1 MEQSEEEEKLWNFS
15 FILMLIINALVFI
28 GFTMMTPILPKYT
41 ISLGATM
48 SMAGLVAGI
57 FAITSIIIRPF
68 AGFSTDR
75 FNKKHLLI
83 VSTVFLAVSAL
94 GLKISYNIY
103 TLFFFRIVQGISFSV
118 SVTVINA
125 LSTTYMPKE
134 RIGEGIGFMG
144 LGYILATAIS
154 PNLGLEISA
163 RFGFK
168 YVFYL
173 SCIIVMIA
181 AALMT
186 MIPYNPSNKENL
198 NVSKLHIKISDF
210 FAKEL
215 IVFAVL
221 ACLFTFMNGV
231 IGSFLALLGDERHI
245 SNIGYYFTVN
255 AIVILIIRPLSGKL
269 LDNKGL
275 SVIAFPA
282 FIMAMMASLLLV
294 ISSSLWMILV
304 VAVLYGI
311 GQSSLSPA
319 LQATCVKKLGP
330 SRVGIATSTYFIG
343 YDAGQGLG
351 PIIGG
356 TIAGKFGL
364 TSVFYI
370 CAALL
375 FSGIVIY
382 YLYTLNVKKA
392 KSKIVSE
399 NLNNN

>member
-1 MEQSEEEEKLWNFS
+1 MEQSKVENLWNFS

-48 SMAGLVAGI
+48 SIAGLVAGI
-57 FAITSIIIRPF
+57 FAITSIIVRPF

-83 VSTVFLAVSAL
+83 VSTIFLAVSAL

-103 TLFFFRIVQGISFSV
+103 TLFFFRIVQGIAFSV

-154 PNLGLEISA
+154 PNLGLQISA

-186 MIPYNPSNKENL
+186 MIPYNPPNKENL

-215 IVFAVL
+215 IVFAIL

-275 SVIAFPA
+275 SIIAFPA
-282 FIMAMMASLLLV
+282 FILAMAASLLLV
-294 ISSSLWMILV
+294 ISSSLWMILA

-370 CAALL
+370 CASLL
-375 FSGIVIY
+375 FAGIVIY
-382 YLYTLNVKKA
+382 YLYTLNAKKT

>member
-1 MEQSEEEEKLWNFS
+1 MEQSKTENLWNFS

-48 SMAGLVAGI
+48 SIAGLVAGI

-75 FNKKHLLI
+75 FNKKHLLV
-83 VSTVFLAVSAL
+83 VSTIFLAVSAL

-154 PNLGLEISA
+154 PNLGLEISSQ
-163 RFGFK
+163 FGFK

-186 MIPYNPSNKENL
+186 MIPYNPVNRENL

-275 SVIAFPA
+275 SIIAFPA
-282 FIMAMMASLLLV
+282 FIMAMAASLLLV

-382 YLYTLNVKKA
+382 YFHTLNAKKA

>member
-1 MEQSEEEEKLWNFS
+1 MEQSKIENLWNFS

-48 SMAGLVAGI
+48 SIAGLVAGI

-83 VSTVFLAVSAL
+83 VSTIFLAVSAL

-154 PNLGLEISA
+154 PNLGLEISSQ
-163 RFGFK
+163 FGFK

-186 MIPYNPSNKENL
+186 MIPYNPVNRENL

-275 SVIAFPA
+275 SIIAFPA

-294 ISSSLWMILV
+294 ISSSLWMILA

-330 SRVGIATSTYFIG
+330 SKVGIATSTYFIG

-382 YLYTLNVKKA
+382 YLHTLNAKKA

>member
-1 MEQSEEEEKLWNFS
+1 MEQSKVENLWNFS

-48 SMAGLVAGI
+48 SIAGLVAGI

-83 VSTVFLAVSAL
+83 VSTVFLAISAL

-103 TLFFFRIVQGISFSV
+103 TLFFFRIVQGIAFSV

-154 PNLGLEISA
+154 PNLGLQISA

-186 MIPYNPSNKENL
+186 MIPYNPPNKENL

-282 FIMAMMASLLLV
+282 FILAMAASLLLV
-294 ISSSLWMILV
+294 ISSSLWMILA

-370 CAALL
+370 CAILL
-375 FSGIVIY
+375 FAGIIIY
-382 YLYTLNVKKA
+382 YLYTLNAKKA

>member
-1 MEQSEEEEKLWNFS
+1 MEQSKVENLWNFS

-48 SMAGLVAGI
+48 SIAGLVAGI

-68 AGFSTDR
+68 AGFSTDK

-83 VSTVFLAVSAL
+83 VSTIFLAVSAL

-103 TLFFFRIVQGISFSV
+103 TLFFFRIVQGIAFSV

-186 MIPYNPSNKENL
+186 MIPYNPPNKENL

-215 IVFAVL
+215 IVFAIL

-275 SVIAFPA
+275 SIIAFPA
-282 FIMAMMASLLLV
+282 FILAMAASLLLV
-294 ISSSLWMILV
+294 ISSSLWMILA

-370 CAALL
+370 CASLL
-375 FSGIVIY
+375 FAGIVIY
-382 YLYTLNVKKA
+382 YLYTLNAKKT

>member
-1 MEQSEEEEKLWNFS
+1 MEQSKTENLWNFS

-48 SMAGLVAGI
+48 SIAGLVAGI

-83 VSTVFLAVSAL
+83 VSTIFLAVSAL

-154 PNLGLEISA
+154 PNLGLEISS

-173 SCIIVMIA
+173 SCIVVMIA

-186 MIPYNPSNKENL
+186 IIPYNPPNRENL

-275 SVIAFPA
+275 SIIAFPA
-282 FIMAMMASLLLV
+282 FIMAMAASLLLV

-319 LQATCVKKLGP
+319 LQATCVKRLGP

-370 CAALL
+370 CAFLL

-382 YLYTLNVKKA
+382 YLHTLNAKKA

>member
-1 MEQSEEEEKLWNFS
+1 MEQSKVENLWNFS

-48 SMAGLVAGI
+48 SIAGLVAGI

-68 AGFSTDR
+68 AGFSTDK

-83 VSTVFLAVSAL
+83 VSTVFLAISAL

-103 TLFFFRIVQGISFSV
+103 TLFFFRIVQGIAFSV

-186 MIPYNPSNKENL
+186 MIPYNPPNKENL

-215 IVFAVL
+215 IVFAIL

-275 SVIAFPA
+275 SIIAFPA
-282 FIMAMMASLLLV
+282 FILAMAASLLLV
-294 ISSSLWMILV
+294 ISSSLWMILA

-370 CAALL
+370 CASLL
-375 FSGIVIY
+375 FAGIVIY
-382 YLYTLNVKKA
+382 YLYTLNAKKT

>member
-1 MEQSEEEEKLWNFS
+1 MEQSKIENLWNFS

-48 SMAGLVAGI
+48 SIAGLVAGI

-75 FNKKHLLI
+75 FNKKHLLV
-83 VSTVFLAVSAL
+83 VSTIFLAVSAL

-154 PNLGLEISA
+154 PNLGLEISSQ
-163 RFGFK
+163 FGFK

-186 MIPYNPSNKENL
+186 MIPYNPVNRENL

-210 FAKEL
+210 L
-215 IVFAVL
+215 PR
-221 ACLFTFMNGV
+221 N
-231 IGSFLALLGDERHI
+231 
-245 SNIGYYFTVN
+245 
-255 AIVILIIRPLSGKL
+255 
-269 LDNKGL
+269 
-275 SVIAFPA
+275 
-282 FIMAMMASLLLV
+282 
-294 ISSSLWMILV
+294 
-304 VAVLYGI
+304 
-311 GQSSLSPA
+311 
-319 LQATCVKKLGP
+319 
-330 SRVGIATSTYFIG
+330 
-343 YDAGQGLG
+343 
-351 PIIGG
+351 
-356 TIAGKFGL
+356 
-364 TSVFYI
+364 
-370 CAALL
+370 
-375 FSGIVIY
+375 
-382 YLYTLNVKKA
+382 
-392 KSKIVSE
+392 
-399 NLNNN
+399 

>member
-1 MEQSEEEEKLWNFS
+1 LDGDLMKQSKIEKLWNFS
-15 FILMLIINALVFI
+15 FILMLIINTLVFS
-28 GFTMMTPILPKYT
+28 GFTMMTPVLPKYA

-48 SMAGLVAGI
+48 SIAGLVAGI
-57 FAITSIIIRPF
+57 FAITSILIRPF
-68 AGFSTDR
+68 AGFSADR
-75 FNKKHLLI
+75 FNKKYLLI
-83 VSTVFLAVSAL
+83 ISTIFLAVSAL

-103 TLFFFRIVQGISFSV
+103 TLFFFRIVQGIAFSI
-118 SVTVINA
+118 SVTVSNA
-125 LSTTYMPKE
+125 LATTYMPKK

-144 LGYILATAIS
+144 LGYIGATAIS
-154 PNLGLEISA
+154 PNLGLEIST

-181 AALMT
+181 VVLMT
-186 MIPYNPSNKENL
+186 MIPYNSPTKENS
-198 NVSKLHIKISDF
+198 NISKFRVKISDF

-215 IVFAVL
+215 IVFAIL
-221 ACLFTFMNGV
+221 AGLFTFMNGV

-245 SNIGYYFTVN
+245 ANIGYYFTVN

-275 SVIAFPA
+275 SFIAFPS
-282 FIMAMMASLLLV
+282 FIMAIVAALLLG
-294 ISSSLWMILV
+294 ISTSLWMILT
-304 VAVLYGI
+304 VAILYGI

-319 LQATCVKKLGP
+319 LQATCVKKLDP

-356 TIAGKFGL
+356 PIAGKFGL
-364 TSVFYI
+364 APVFYI
-370 CAALL
+370 CGAML
-375 FSGIVIY
+375 FAGIIIY
-382 YLYTLNVKKA
+382 YLYTLKTKH
-392 KSKIVSE
+392 KIA
-399 NLNNN
+399 N

>member
-1 MEQSEEEEKLWNFS
+1 MEQSKIENLWNFS

-48 SMAGLVAGI
+48 SIAGLVAGI

-75 FNKKHLLI
+75 FNKKHLLV
-83 VSTVFLAVSAL
+83 VSTIFLAVSAL

-154 PNLGLEISA
+154 PNLGLEISSQ
-163 RFGFK
+163 FGFK

-186 MIPYNPSNKENL
+186 MIPYNPVNRENL

-275 SVIAFPA
+275 SIIAFPA

-294 ISSSLWMILV
+294 ISSSLWMILA

-330 SRVGIATSTYFIG
+330 SKVGIATSTYFIG

-382 YLYTLNVKKA
+382 YLHTLNAKKA

>member
-15 FILMLIINALVFI
+15 FILMLMINSLIFI
-28 GFTMMTPILPKYT
+28 GFTMMTPILPKYA
-41 ISLGATM
+41 ISLGAAM
-48 SMAGLVAGI
+48 SIAGLVAGI
-57 FAITSIIIRPF
+57 FAITSITIRPF
-68 AGFSTDR
+68 AGFATDK

-83 VSTVFLAVSAL
+83 VSTIFLAISSL
-94 GLKISYNIY
+94 GLKISYNIS
-103 TLFFFRIVQGISFSV
+103 TLFFFRIIQGISFSI

-125 LSTTYMPKE
+125 LSTSYMPKK

-154 PNLGLEISA
+154 PNLGLEIST

-181 AALMT
+181 VALIT
-186 MIPYNPSNKENL
+186 MIPYNPPNKKNL
-198 NVSKLHIKISDF
+198 NINNFQIKINDF

-215 IVFAVL
+215 VIFAII

-275 SVIAFPA
+275 SIIAFPA
-282 FIMAMMASLLLV
+282 FTMAMAAALLLAV
-294 ISSSLWMILV
+294 STSLWMILA
-304 VAVLYGI
+304 VAILYGI

-319 LQATCVKKLGP
+319 LQATCVKRLGP
-330 SRVGIATSTYFIG
+330 SRVGVATSTYFIG

-370 CAALL
+370 CGALL
-375 FSGIVIY
+375 FAGIVIY
-382 YLYTLNVKKA
+382 YLYTSKTKY
-392 KSKIVSE
+392 KIVNE
-399 NLNNN
+399 KLNNN

>member
-1 MEQSEEEEKLWNFS
+1 
-15 FILMLIINALVFI
+15 
-28 GFTMMTPILPKYT
+28 
-41 ISLGATM
+41 
-48 SMAGLVAGI
+48 
-57 FAITSIIIRPF
+57 
-68 AGFSTDR
+68 
-75 FNKKHLLI
+75 
-83 VSTVFLAVSAL
+83 
-94 GLKISYNIY
+94 
-103 TLFFFRIVQGISFSV
+103 
-118 SVTVINA
+118 
-125 LSTTYMPKE
+125 
-134 RIGEGIGFMG
+134 
-144 LGYILATAIS
+144 
-154 PNLGLEISA
+154 
-163 RFGFK
+163 
-168 YVFYL
+168 
-173 SCIIVMIA
+173 
-181 AALMT
+181 
-186 MIPYNPSNKENL
+186 
-198 NVSKLHIKISDF
+198 
-210 FAKEL
+210 
-215 IVFAVL
+215 
-221 ACLFTFMNGV
+221 MNGV

-275 SVIAFPA
+275 SIIAFPA

-294 ISSSLWMILV
+294 ISSSLWMILA

-330 SRVGIATSTYFIG
+330 SKVGIATSTYFIG

-382 YLYTLNVKKA
+382 YLHTLNAKKQNPKLLVK
-392 KSKIVSE
+392 I
-399 NLNNN
+399 

>member
-15 FILMLIINALVFI
+15 FILMLMINSLIFI

-48 SMAGLVAGI
+48 SIAGLVAGI
-57 FAITSIIIRPF
+57 FAITSITIRPF
-68 AGFSTDR
+68 AGFATDR

-83 VSTVFLAVSAL
+83 VSTIFLAISAL
-94 GLKISYNIY
+94 GLKISYNIS
-103 TLFFFRIVQGISFSV
+103 TLFLFRIIQGISFSI

-125 LSTTYMPKE
+125 LSTSYMPKK

-154 PNLGLEISA
+154 PNLGLEIST

-181 AALMT
+181 VALIT
-186 MIPYNPSNKENL
+186 MIPYNTPNKKNL
-198 NVSKLHIKISDF
+198 NINNFQIKINDF

-215 IVFAVL
+215 VIFAII

-275 SVIAFPA
+275 SIIAFPA
-282 FIMAMMASLLLV
+282 FIMAMAAALLLA
-294 ISSSLWMILV
+294 ISTSLWMILA
-304 VAVLYGI
+304 VAILYGI

-319 LQATCVKKLGP
+319 LQATCVKRLGP
-330 SRVGIATSTYFIG
+330 SRVGVATSTYFIG

-370 CAALL
+370 CGALL
-375 FSGIVIY
+375 FAGIVIY
-382 YLYTLNVKKA
+382 YLYTSKTKY
-392 KSKIVSE
+392 KIVNE
-399 NLNNN
+399 KLNNN

>member
-1 MEQSEEEEKLWNFS
+1 MEQAEKEEKLWNFS
-15 FILMLIINALVFI
+15 FIIMLIINSLIFI

-48 SMAGLVAGI
+48 SVAGLVAGV
-57 FAITSIIIRPF
+57 FAITSLTIRPF
-68 AGFSTDR
+68 AGFVTDR

-83 VSTVFLAVSAL
+83 VSTIFLAISAL
-94 GLKISYNIY
+94 GLRISCSIY
-103 TLFFFRIVQGISFSV
+103 TLFFFRIIQGIAFSM
-118 SVTVINA
+118 SVTVSNA
-125 LSTTYMPKE
+125 LSTTYMPKK

-154 PNLGLEISA
+154 PNLGLEIST
-163 RFGFK
+163 RYGFK

-173 SCIIVMIA
+173 SCIVVMIA
-181 AALMT
+181 VVLMSI
-186 MIPYNPSNKENL
+186 IPYNPPNKENL
-198 NVSKLHIKISDF
+198 TVNKFKIKISDF
-210 FAKEL
+210 FASEL
-215 IVFAVL
+215 TVFAIL
-221 ACLFTFMNGV
+221 ACLFAFMNGV

-255 AIVILIIRPLSGKL
+255 AIVILIIRPLSGKI

-282 FIMAMMASLLLV
+282 FIMAMAASLLLV
-294 ISSSLWMILV
+294 ISKSLWMILA

-319 LQATCVKKLGP
+319 LQATCVKRLGL
-330 SRVGIATSTYFIG
+330 SRVGVATSTYFIG

-351 PIIGG
+351 AIVGG

-364 TSVFYI
+364 TFVFYI
-370 CAALL
+370 CGALL
-375 FSGIVIY
+375 FTGVVIY
-382 YLYTLNVKKA
+382 YLYTLKI
-392 KSKIVSE
+392 KSKLLTR
-399 NLNNN
+399 N

>member
-1 MEQSEEEEKLWNFS
+1 MEQSKTENLWNFS

-48 SMAGLVAGI
+48 SIAGLVAGI

-75 FNKKHLLI
+75 FNKKHLLV
-83 VSTVFLAVSAL
+83 VSTIFLAASAL

-154 PNLGLEISA
+154 PNLGLEISSQ
-163 RFGFK
+163 FGFK

-173 SCIIVMIA
+173 SFIVVMIA

-186 MIPYNPSNKENL
+186 MIPYNPPNKENL
-198 NVSKLHIKISDF
+198 NTSKLHIKISDF

-275 SVIAFPA
+275 SIIAFSA
-282 FIMAMMASLLLV
+282 FIMAMAASLLLV
-294 ISSSLWMILV
+294 ISSSLWMILA

-330 SRVGIATSTYFIG
+330 SKVGIATSTYFIG

-382 YLYTLNVKKA
+382 YLHTLNAKKA

>member
-1 MEQSEEEEKLWNFS
+1 MEQSEEEEKLWNSS
-15 FILMLIINALVFI
+15 FILMLMINSLIFI

-48 SMAGLVAGI
+48 SIAGLVAGV
-57 FAITSIIIRPF
+57 FAITSVTIRPF
-68 AGFSTDR
+68 AGFATDK
-75 FNKKHLLI
+75 FNKKHLLMI
-83 VSTVFLAVSAL
+83 STIFLAVSAL
-94 GLKISYNIY
+94 GLKISSSIY
-103 TLFFFRIVQGISFSV
+103 MLFFFRIIQGIAFSI
-118 SVTVINA
+118 SVTVCNA
-125 LSTTYMPKE
+125 LATTYMPPK
-134 RIGEGIGFMG
+134 RIGEGVGFMG

-154 PNLGLEISA
+154 PNLGLEISTK
-163 RFGFK
+163 FGFK

-173 SCIIVMIA
+173 SFIVVMISVV
-181 AALMT
+181 LMS
-186 MIPYNPSNKENL
+186 IVQYNPQNKDNIP
-198 NVSKLHIKISDF
+198 VKKFKIKVNDF
-210 FAKEL
+210 FASEL
-215 IVFAVL
+215 TVFAIL

-282 FIMAMMASLLLV
+282 FIMAIAASLLLV
-294 ISSSLWMILV
+294 FSTSLWMILA
-304 VAVLYGI
+304 VAILYGI

-319 LQATCVKKLGP
+319 LQATCVKKLGH
-330 SRVGIATSTYFIG
+330 SRVGVATSTYFIG

-356 TIAGKFGL
+356 TVAGAFGL

-370 CAALL
+370 CGALL
-375 FSGIVIY
+375 FAGIVLY
-382 YLYTLNVKKA
+382 YFYALKI
-392 KSKIVSE
+392 KSKI
-399 NLNNN
+399 

>member
-1 MEQSEEEEKLWNFS
+1 MEQSKVENLWNFS

-48 SMAGLVAGI
+48 SIAGLVAGI
-57 FAITSIIIRPF
+57 FAITSIIVRPF

-83 VSTVFLAVSAL
+83 VSTIFLAVSAL

-103 TLFFFRIVQGISFSV
+103 TLFFFRIVQGIAFSV

-186 MIPYNPSNKENL
+186 MIPYNPPNKENL

-215 IVFAVL
+215 IVFAIL

-275 SVIAFPA
+275 SIIAFPA
-282 FIMAMMASLLLV
+282 FILAMAASLLLV
-294 ISSSLWMILV
+294 ISSSLWMILA

-370 CAALL
+370 CASLL
-375 FSGIVIY
+375 FAGIVIY
-382 YLYTLNVKKA
+382 YLYTLNAKKT

>member
-1 MEQSEEEEKLWNFS
+1 MEQSKVENLWNFS

-48 SMAGLVAGI
+48 SIAGLVAGI
-57 FAITSIIIRPF
+57 FAITSIIVRPF

-83 VSTVFLAVSAL
+83 VSTIFLAVSAL

-186 MIPYNPSNKENL
+186 MIPYNPPNKENL

-215 IVFAVL
+215 IVFAIL

-275 SVIAFPA
+275 SIIAFPA
-282 FIMAMMASLLLV
+282 FILAMAASLLLV
-294 ISSSLWMILV
+294 ISSSLWMILA

-370 CAALL
+370 CASLL
-375 FSGIVIY
+375 FAGIVIY
-382 YLYTLNVKKA
+382 YLYTLNAKKT

>member
-1 MEQSEEEEKLWNFS
+1 M
-15 FILMLIINALVFI
+15 
-28 GFTMMTPILPKYT
+28 
-41 ISLGATM
+41 
-48 SMAGLVAGI
+48 
-57 FAITSIIIRPF
+57 
-68 AGFSTDR
+68 
-75 FNKKHLLI
+75 
-83 VSTVFLAVSAL
+83 
-94 GLKISYNIY
+94 Y
-103 TLFFFRIVQGISFSV
+103 TLFFFRIVQGIAFSI

-125 LSTTYMPKE
+125 LSTTYMPKK

-154 PNLGLEISA
+154 PNLGLEIST
-163 RFGFK
+163 RLGFK

-173 SCIIVMIA
+173 SCIVVMIA
-181 AALMT
+181 VALMS
-186 MIPYNPSNKENL
+186 MIPYNPPNKKNL
-198 NVSKLHIKISDF
+198 TTNNFQIKINDF
-210 FAKEL
+210 FASEL
-215 IVFAVL
+215 TIFAIL

-269 LDNKGL
+269 LDSKGL
-275 SVIAFPA
+275 SIIAFPA
-282 FIMAMMASLLLV
+282 FIMAIAAALLLV
-294 ISSSLWMILV
+294 ISSSLWMILA

-356 TIAGKFGL
+356 TMAGKFGL

-370 CAALL
+370 CIALL
-375 FSGIVIY
+375 FAGIVIY
-382 YLYTLNVKKA
+382 YLFTLKMKY
-392 KSKIVSE
+392 KIANE

>member
-1 MEQSEEEEKLWNFS
+1 MEQSEEKEKLWNFS
-15 FILMLIINALVFI
+15 FILILMINSLIFI

-48 SMAGLVAGI
+48 SIAGLIAGI
-57 FAITSIIIRPF
+57 FAITSITIRPF
-68 AGFSTDR
+68 AGFATDR

-83 VSTVFLAVSAL
+83 VSTIFLAISAL
-94 GLKISYNIY
+94 GLKISYSIS
-103 TLFFFRIVQGISFSV
+103 TLFLFRIIQGISFSI

-125 LSTTYMPKE
+125 LSTSYMPKK

-154 PNLGLEISA
+154 PNLGLEIST

-173 SCIIVMIA
+173 SFIVVMIA
-181 AALMT
+181 VALMT
-186 MIPYNPSNKENL
+186 MIPYNPPNKENL
-198 NVSKLHIKISDF
+198 TVNKFQIKISDF

-215 IVFAVL
+215 VIFATI

-275 SVIAFPA
+275 SIIAFPA
-282 FIMAMMASLLLV
+282 FIMAIAAALLLA
-294 ISSSLWMILV
+294 ISTSLWMILA
-304 VAVLYGI
+304 VAILYGI

-319 LQATCVKKLGP
+319 LQATCVKRLGP
-330 SRVGIATSTYFIG
+330 SKVGVATSTYFIG

-356 TIAGKFGL
+356 TMAGKFGL

-370 CAALL
+370 CGALL
-375 FSGIVIY
+375 FAGIVIY
-382 YLYTLNVKKA
+382 YLYTLKTKY
-392 KSKIVSE
+392 KIVNE
-399 NLNNN
+399 KLNNN

>member
-1 MEQSEEEEKLWNFS
+1 MEQSEGEEKLWNFS
-15 FILMLIINALVFI
+15 FILMLMINSLIFI
-28 GFTMMTPILPKYT
+28 GFTMMTPILPKYA
-41 ISLGATM
+41 ISLGAAM
-48 SMAGLVAGI
+48 SIAGLVAGI
-57 FAITSIIIRPF
+57 FAITSITIRPF
-68 AGFSTDR
+68 AGFATDK

-83 VSTVFLAVSAL
+83 VSTIFLAISSL
-94 GLKISYNIY
+94 GLKISYNIS
-103 TLFFFRIVQGISFSV
+103 TLFFFRIIQGISFSI

-125 LSTTYMPKE
+125 LSTSYMPKK

-154 PNLGLEISA
+154 PNLGLEIST

-181 AALMT
+181 VALIT
-186 MIPYNPSNKENL
+186 MIPYNPPNKKNL
-198 NVSKLHIKISDF
+198 NINNFQIKINDF

-215 IVFAVL
+215 VIFAII

-275 SVIAFPA
+275 SIIAFPA
-282 FIMAMMASLLLV
+282 FTMAMAAALLLAV
-294 ISSSLWMILV
+294 STSLWMILA
-304 VAVLYGI
+304 VAILYGI

-319 LQATCVKKLGP
+319 LQATCVKRLGP
-330 SRVGIATSTYFIG
+330 SRVGVATSTYFIG

-370 CAALL
+370 CGALL
-375 FSGIVIY
+375 FAGIVIY
-382 YLYTLNVKKA
+382 YLYTSKTKY
-392 KSKIVSE
+392 KIVNE
-399 NLNNN
+399 KLNNN

>member
-1 MEQSEEEEKLWNFS
+1 MEQSKVENLWNFS

-48 SMAGLVAGI
+48 SIAGLVAGI

-83 VSTVFLAVSAL
+83 VSTVFLAISAL

-154 PNLGLEISA
+154 PNLGLQISA

-186 MIPYNPSNKENL
+186 MIPYNPPNKENL

-282 FIMAMMASLLLV
+282 FILAMAASLLLV
-294 ISSSLWMILV
+294 ISSSLWMILA

-370 CAALL
+370 CASLL
-375 FSGIVIY
+375 FAGIVIY
-382 YLYTLNVKKA
+382 YLYTLNAKKT

>member
-15 FILMLIINALVFI
+15 FILMLMINSLIFI
-28 GFTMMTPILPKYT
+28 GFTMMTPILPKYA
-41 ISLGATM
+41 ISLGAAM
-48 SMAGLVAGI
+48 SIAGLVAGI
-57 FAITSIIIRPF
+57 FAITSITIRPF
-68 AGFSTDR
+68 AGFATDK

-83 VSTVFLAVSAL
+83 VSTIFLAISSL
-94 GLKISYNIY
+94 GLKISYNIS
-103 TLFFFRIVQGISFSV
+103 TLFFFRIIQGISFSI

-125 LSTTYMPKE
+125 LSTSYMPKK

-154 PNLGLEISA
+154 PNLGLEIST

-181 AALMT
+181 VALIT
-186 MIPYNPSNKENL
+186 MIPYNPPNKKNL
-198 NVSKLHIKISDF
+198 NINNFQIKINDF

-215 IVFAVL
+215 VIFAII

-275 SVIAFPA
+275 SIIAFPA
-282 FIMAMMASLLLV
+282 FTMAMAAALLLAV
-294 ISSSLWMILV
+294 STSLWMILA
-304 VAVLYGI
+304 VAILYGI

-319 LQATCVKKLGP
+319 LQATCVKRLGP
-330 SRVGIATSTYFIG
+330 SRVGVATSTYFIG

-370 CAALL
+370 CGALL
-375 FSGIVIY
+375 FTGIVIY
-382 YLYTLNVKKA
+382 YLYTSKTKY
-392 KSKIVSE
+392 KIVNE
-399 NLNNN
+399 KLNNN

>member
-15 FILMLIINALVFI
+15 FILMLIINSLIFI

-48 SMAGLVAGI
+48 SIAGLVAGV
-57 FAITSIIIRPF
+57 FAITSVTIRPF
-68 AGFSTDR
+68 AGFATDR
-75 FNKKHLLI
+75 FNKRHLLI
-83 VSTVFLAVSAL
+83 VSTIFLAISAL

-103 TLFFFRIVQGISFSV
+103 TLFFFRIIQGMAFSI

-125 LSTTYMPKE
+125 LATTYMPQK
-134 RIGEGIGFMG
+134 RIGEGVGFMG

-154 PNLGLEISA
+154 PNLGLEIST

-173 SCIIVMIA
+173 SFIVVMIA
-181 AALMT
+181 VVLISI
-186 MIPYNPSNKENL
+186 IPYNPPNKETLTVN
-198 NVSKLHIKISDF
+198 KFQIKINDF
-210 FAKEL
+210 FASEL
-215 IVFAVL
+215 TIFAIL

-231 IGSFLALLGDERHI
+231 IGSFLAMLGDERHI

-282 FIMAMMASLLLV
+282 FLMAIAASILLV
-294 ISSSLWMILV
+294 FSTSLWMILA

-319 LQATCVKKLGP
+319 LQATCVKRLGH
-330 SRVGIATSTYFIG
+330 SRVGVATSTYFIG

-356 TIAGKFGL
+356 TIAGKLGL
-364 TSVFYI
+364 TFVFYI
-370 CAALL
+370 CGALL
-375 FSGIVIY
+375 FAGIVIY
-382 YLYTLNVKKA
+382 YLYTLKIR
-392 KSKIVSE
+392 SKLVLWTLLII
-399 NLNNN
+399 LKL

>member
-1 MEQSEEEEKLWNFS
+1 MEQSKTENLWNFS

-48 SMAGLVAGI
+48 SIAGLVAGI

-75 FNKKHLLI
+75 FNKKHLLV
-83 VSTVFLAVSAL
+83 VSTIFLAVSAL

-154 PNLGLEISA
+154 PNLGLEISS

-181 AALMT
+181 AVLMT
-186 MIPYNPSNKENL
+186 MIPYNPQNKENL

-275 SVIAFPA
+275 SIIAFPA
-282 FIMAMMASLLLV
+282 FIMAMAASLLLV

-382 YLYTLNVKKA
+382 YFHTLNAKKQSLKLLVK
-392 KSKIVSE
+392 I
-399 NLNNN
+399 

>member
-1 MEQSEEEEKLWNFS
+1 MEQSKIENLWNFS

-48 SMAGLVAGI
+48 SIAGLVAGI

-75 FNKKHLLI
+75 FNKKHLLV
-83 VSTVFLAVSAL
+83 VSTIFLAVSAL

-154 PNLGLEISA
+154 PNLGLEISSQ
-163 RFGFK
+163 FGFK

-186 MIPYNPSNKENL
+186 MIPYNPVNRENL

-275 SVIAFPA
+275 SIIAFPA

-294 ISSSLWMILV
+294 ISSSLWMILA

-330 SRVGIATSTYFIG
+330 SKVGIATSTYFIG

-382 YLYTLNVKKA
+382 YLHTLNAKKA
-392 KSKIVSE
+392 KSKIVTQIGRAHV
-399 NLNNN
+399 

>member
-15 FILMLIINALVFI
+15 FILMLMINSLIFI
-28 GFTMMTPILPKYT
+28 GFTMMTPILPKYA
-41 ISLGATM
+41 ISLGAAM
-48 SMAGLVAGI
+48 SIAGLVAGI
-57 FAITSIIIRPF
+57 FAITSITIRPF
-68 AGFSTDR
+68 AGFATDK

-83 VSTVFLAVSAL
+83 ISTIFLAISSL
-94 GLKISYNIY
+94 GLKISYSIS
-103 TLFFFRIVQGISFSV
+103 TLFFFRIIQGISFSI

-125 LSTTYMPKE
+125 LSTSYMPKK

-154 PNLGLEISA
+154 PNLGLEIST

-181 AALMT
+181 VALIT
-186 MIPYNPSNKENL
+186 MIPYNPPNKKNL
-198 NVSKLHIKISDF
+198 NINNFQIKINDF

-215 IVFAVL
+215 VIFAII

-275 SVIAFPA
+275 SIIAFPA
-282 FIMAMMASLLLV
+282 FTMAMAAALLLAV
-294 ISSSLWMILV
+294 STSLWMILA
-304 VAVLYGI
+304 VAILYGI

-330 SRVGIATSTYFIG
+330 SRVGVATSTYFIG

-370 CAALL
+370 CGALL
-375 FSGIVIY
+375 FAGIVIY
-382 YLYTLNVKKA
+382 YLYTSKTKY
-392 KSKIVSE
+392 KIVNE
-399 NLNNN
+399 KLNNN

>member
-15 FILMLIINALVFI
+15 FILMLMINSLIFI
-28 GFTMMTPILPKYT
+28 GFTMMTPILPKYA
-41 ISLGATM
+41 ISLGAAM
-48 SMAGLVAGI
+48 SIAGLVAGV
-57 FAITSIIIRPF
+57 FAITSITIRPF
-68 AGFSTDR
+68 AGFATDR

-83 VSTVFLAVSAL
+83 VSTIFLAISAL
-94 GLKISYNIY
+94 GLKISYSIS
-103 TLFFFRIVQGISFSV
+103 TLFFFRIIQGISFSI

-125 LSTTYMPKE
+125 LSTSYMPKK

-154 PNLGLEISA
+154 PNLGLEIST

-173 SCIIVMIA
+173 SCVIVMIA
-181 AALMT
+181 VALMT
-186 MIPYNPSNKENL
+186 MIPYNPPNKKNL
-198 NVSKLHIKISDF
+198 TANKFQIKINDF

-215 IVFAVL
+215 VIFAII

-245 SNIGYYFTVN
+245 SNIGYYFTIN

-275 SVIAFPA
+275 SIIAFPA
-282 FIMAMMASLLLV
+282 FIMAMAAALLLA
-294 ISSSLWMILV
+294 ISTSLWMILA
-304 VAVLYGI
+304 VAILYGI

-319 LQATCVKKLGP
+319 LQATCVKRLGP
-330 SRVGIATSTYFIG
+330 SRVGVATSTYFIG

-370 CAALL
+370 CGALL
-375 FSGIVIY
+375 FAGIVIY
-382 YLYTLNVKKA
+382 YLYTLKTKY
-392 KSKIVSE
+392 KIVNE
-399 NLNNN
+399 KLNNN

>member
-1 MEQSEEEEKLWNFS
+1 MEQSEGEEKLWNFS
-15 FILMLIINALVFI
+15 FILMLMINSLIFI
-28 GFTMMTPILPKYT
+28 GFTMMTPILPKYA
-41 ISLGATM
+41 ISLGAAM
-48 SMAGLVAGI
+48 SIAGLVAGI
-57 FAITSIIIRPF
+57 FAITSITIRPF
-68 AGFSTDR
+68 AGFATDK

-83 VSTVFLAVSAL
+83 VSTIFLAISSL
-94 GLKISYNIY
+94 GLKISYSIS
-103 TLFFFRIVQGISFSV
+103 TLFFFRIIQGISFSI

-125 LSTTYMPKE
+125 LSTSYMPKK

-154 PNLGLEISA
+154 PNLGLEIST

-181 AALMT
+181 VALIT
-186 MIPYNPSNKENL
+186 MIPYNPPNKKNL
-198 NVSKLHIKISDF
+198 NINNFQIKINDF

-215 IVFAVL
+215 VIFAII

-275 SVIAFPA
+275 SIIAFPA
-282 FIMAMMASLLLV
+282 FTMAMAAALLLAV
-294 ISSSLWMILV
+294 STSLWMILT
-304 VAVLYGI
+304 VAILYGI

-319 LQATCVKKLGP
+319 LQATCVKRLGP
-330 SRVGIATSTYFIG
+330 SRVGVATSTYFIG

-370 CAALL
+370 CGALL
-375 FSGIVIY
+375 FAGIVIY
-382 YLYTLNVKKA
+382 YLYTSKTKY
-392 KSKIVSE
+392 KIVNE
-399 NLNNN
+399 KLNNN